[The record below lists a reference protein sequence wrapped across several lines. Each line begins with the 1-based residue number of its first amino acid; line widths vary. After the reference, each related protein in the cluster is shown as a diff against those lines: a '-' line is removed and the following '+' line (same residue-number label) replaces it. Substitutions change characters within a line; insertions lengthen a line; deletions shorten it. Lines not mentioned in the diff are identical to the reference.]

1 MILVLRKALNILDL
15 LGKNPNKEMA
25 LGEIAASLNM
35 DRGTC
40 ANIIKTLAKRGYVQQ
55 EGPRMG
61 YKLGYMIYSLANS
74 SVNNDELTKIARED
88 ITKLGESLD
97 ESAILSVIRN
107 DKRVVLFQSN
117 PDRIQYPIANIDKSV
132 YSSNTG
138 RVILANYTPQH
149 QEKFIIRNGLPDK
162 NQWPELFSSNN
173 PMGELMNELSHIRRN
188 GFAIQDD
195 ESSSTVG
202 FAAPLFRQGHVE
214 GSVGVFVPSS
224 GDINRKAILREVLDC
239 AKEIN
244 HKIALTDEVE

>member
-1 MILVLRKALNILDL
+1 MILVLGKALNILDL
-15 LGKNPNKEMA
+15 LGKTPNREMA
-25 LGEIAASLNM
+25 LGEIAAALNM

-40 ANIIKTLAKRGYVQQ
+40 ANIIKTLADRGYVQQ
-55 EGPRMG
+55 AGPRMG

-88 ITKLGESLD
+88 VTKLGESLS

-117 PDRIQYPIANIDKSV
+117 PDREQYPTANIDKSV

-138 RVILANYTPQH
+138 RVILANYTPPH
-149 QEKFIIRNGLPDK
+149 QEKFIIRNGLPGRD
-162 NQWPELFSSNN
+162 QWPELFRSNN
-173 PMGELMNELSHIRRN
+173 PMGELMNELSSIRRN
-188 GFAIQDD
+188 GYAIQDD
-195 ESSSTVG
+195 EGSSTVG

-214 GSVGVFVPSS
+214 GSIGVFVPIL

-244 HKIALTDEVE
+244 HKIALTDKVK